1 MLYGNFVKRVCTVG
15 WALVG
20 LIVAA
25 MVAQGHG
32 DAALLG
38 DPENAFG
45 FACRQLLFPGA
56 LGLMIA
62 SILAA
67 NMSTCSAFLVDSGAL
82 FTEGLY
88 RRAAG
93 AEPRRIATIS
103 GSGASAASPSR
114 CSACSTR
121 CS

>member
-1 MLYGNFVKRVCTVG
+1 MFYGNFVKRVCTVG

-20 LIVAA
+20 LVVAA
-25 MVAQGHG
+25 MVAQGH
-32 DAALLG
+32 APLG
-38 DPENAFG
+38 DPEDAFG

-88 RRAAG
+88 RQRLVPG
-93 AEPRRIATIS
+93 RSDRHYLWIGRVS
-103 GSGASAASPSR
+103 GLAITTLGVVYAVVFVR
-114 CSACSTR
+114 
-121 CS
+121 